1 MENIFSSKENTHVF
15 DYLKIL
21 KSLNEI
27 PFPLGKTTLIDFLTG
42 DSTNASVSKNKLTR
56 KINFNSLKLTKEEVR
71 EQIDD
76 LIKHKYIDVSGT
88 LSNPFLKLL
97 TITSK
102 GQSELINPQHYL
114 AKTKEKPI
122 LTKFDISTEEIY
134 EFQEFDKFL
143 ENFNENQKKAI
154 ISKNEKIMC
163 IAGAGSGK
171 TAVLTKRI
179 EFLVKHRKVDPS
191 KILAITFTRKARQE
205 MKTRL
210 AELEIT
216 TNIET
221 FNSFGEHI
229 LNKHESEIYGRSI
242 RLITTQDKI
251 TMIKEALESQKKTLS
266 QAVEDYFTP
275 QQKANK
281 TPEKLM
287 WTFIHDCFSII
298 DYFKSQNMPIYDF
311 SKDADTKHYLSALMV
326 LRTCNYIKTYMETEG
341 LRDYSDQI
349 IDSLNFLKRNPTKI
363 PKFEHILVDEYQDL
377 NSMQVAVIQLLNAPN
392 LFGVGDPR
400 QSIFGWRGSDIS
412 HITNFAKEYPESEII
427 PLIMNYRSPKRIVNL
442 MNESIKHLEFPDL
455 VAAKES
461 DIEEIKLKKFETEM
475 DEILSVLQKII
486 ESKTRREEIFVLA
499 RTNRQLLEIAKIM
512 KNMQI
517 PYILKTEDEN
527 TQITAKEG
535 EVTLAT
541 IHSIKGLQA
550 KETFVIGCNVQNFP
564 CKASD
569 HPIIEIIKM
578 ENYDK
583 DEEEKRLFY
592 VAISRAKE
600 KLYLSYSGTITDFIT
615 DEMIKII
622 NEQN

>member
-1 MENIFSSKENTHVF
+1 MENIFSSKEDTHVF

-27 PFPLGKTTLIDFLTG
+27 PFSIGKTTLIDFLTG
-42 DSTNASVSKNKLTR
+42 DSTNASVVKNKLTH
-56 KINFNSLKLTKEEVR
+56 KINFNSLKLPKQEVR
-71 EQIDD
+71 DMVDD
-76 LIKHKYIDVSGT
+76 LIKHKYIEVSGT

-97 TITSK
+97 SITSK
-102 GQSELINPQHYL
+102 GTSELINPQYYNK
-114 AKTKEKPI
+114 KTEKPT
-122 LTKFDISTEEIY
+122 LEKFDISTEEIY

-179 EFLVKHRKVDPS
+179 EFLVKYRRINPS

-205 MKTRL
+205 MRNRL
-210 AELEIT
+210 SEMGIS
-216 TNIET
+216 TNVET
-221 FNSFGEHI
+221 FNSLGEHI
-229 LNKHESEIYGRSI
+229 LTKHESKIYGRPI
-242 RLITTQDKI
+242 RLLTTTDKI
-251 TMIKEALESQKKTLS
+251 NVIKEALESQKKTLL

-275 QQKANK
+275 QQRANK

-287 WTFIHDCFSII
+287 WTFINDCFSII
-298 DYFKSQNMPIYDF
+298 DYFKSKNTPIADF
-311 SKDADTKHYLSALMV
+311 SKDADSKHYLSALMV
-326 LRTCNYIKTYMETEG
+326 FRTCSYIKTYMETEG
-341 LRDYSDQI
+341 LRDYTDQI
-349 IDSLNFLKRNPTKI
+349 VDSLNFLKKTPQEI
-363 PKFEHILVDEYQDL
+363 PQFQYILVDEYQDL
-377 NSMQVAVIQLLNAPN
+377 NSMQVSFIQLLNAPN

-400 QSIFGWRGSDIS
+400 QSIFGWRGSEIT
-412 HITNFAKEYPESEII
+412 HITNFIKEFPDGEVI
-427 PLIMNYRSPKRIVNL
+427 PLTMNYRSTKRIVDL
-442 MNESIKHLEFPDL
+442 MNASIKHLGFPNL
-455 VAAKES
+455 TTSKES
-461 DIEEIKLKKFETEM
+461 KFKEIILEKFETEM

-486 ESKTRREEIFVLA
+486 ESKAERHEMFVLA
-499 RTNRQLLEIAKIM
+499 RTNRQLLEISKIM

-517 PYILKTEDEN
+517 QHILKTEDEN
-527 TQITAKEG
+527 TQTVAKEG

-550 KETFVIGCNVQNFP
+550 KETYVIGCNAQNFP

-569 HPIIEIIKM
+569 HPIIEMIKM

-600 KLYLSYSGTITDFIT
+600 KLYLSYSGTKTDFIT

-622 NEQN
+622 NS